1 MKILPN
7 KVTHSNWNNQSTIS
21 VCNALHFRQISKEKS
36 AAERLVAR
44 GAWGFSR
51 RWTAVQ
57 LDDEADL

>member
-36 AAERLVAR
+36 AAEGLVVH
-44 GAWGFSR
+44 GAWGFSG

-57 LDDEADL
+57 PDDESNL